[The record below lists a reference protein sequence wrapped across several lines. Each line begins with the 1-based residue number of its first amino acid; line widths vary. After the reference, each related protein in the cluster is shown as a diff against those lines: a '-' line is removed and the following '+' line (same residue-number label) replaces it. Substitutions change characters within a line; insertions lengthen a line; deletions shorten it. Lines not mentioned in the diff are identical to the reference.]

1 VSTVAGRAGLN
12 LALPCRKWIKKF
24 GITSFD
30 TTYMPLY
37 RIHRKQTSKLPFVR
51 ESLAAAEERMLKE
64 ERSKRD
70 PAPKTKA

>member
-1 VSTVAGRAGLN
+1 
-12 LALPCRKWIKKF
+12 LPCRKWIKKF

-37 RIHRKQTSKLPFVR
+37 RIHGKQTSKLPFVR
-51 ESLAAAEERMLKE
+51 ESLAAAEERVLKE